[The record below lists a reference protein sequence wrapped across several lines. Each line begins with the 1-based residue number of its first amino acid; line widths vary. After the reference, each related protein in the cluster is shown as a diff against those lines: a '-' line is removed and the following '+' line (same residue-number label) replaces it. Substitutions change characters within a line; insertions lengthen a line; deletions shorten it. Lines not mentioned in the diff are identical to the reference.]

1 MAALITYAIPTQR
14 FETIRDAIGGII
26 AVELA
31 GQKSITGE
39 IIFNAGVFVE
49 RFIPFDNTELPSVN
63 IYFESVN
70 FSNNDHTSQTGDI
83 NYIIEVTTSGVNS
96 STTRADVQ
104 ACKNCQKLMGK
115 IRAIL
120 SAGEYRFLG
129 LTQGIIQNKSIISIK
144 MGQPTAN
151 HDSISSVSGQLI
163 LKVKANEI
171 NAELQP
177 IEIGDI
183 FSKFTVEETDLG
195 IKILTINT

>member
-83 NYIIEVTTSGVNS
+83 NYIIDVTT
-96 STTRADVQ
+96 TYCLFYER
-104 ACKNCQKLMGK
+104 
-115 IRAIL
+115 
-120 SAGEYRFLG
+120 
-129 LTQGIIQNKSIISIK
+129 SII
-144 MGQPTAN
+144 
-151 HDSISSVSGQLI
+151 L
-163 LKVKANEI
+163 
-171 NAELQP
+171 
-177 IEIGDI
+177 
-183 FSKFTVEETDLG
+183 
-195 IKILTINT
+195 